1 MIAVRSAEKIL
12 DSERGRKTTAIL
24 RTAIVTLMET
34 RSEQRVGCGGTIT
47 SLSGATLNSGHAAR
61 NPASYAQAP
70 PKDSAPS
77 TQPWTWSC
85 GATAERAPPR
95 LPPLRNSSPVI
106 ASRYSPGLGT
116 RVGGV
121 GHWTY
126 AADKPPRACKARTNE
141 EPYDVREA
149 R

>member
-77 TQPWTWSC
+77 TQHPT
-85 GATAERAPPR
+85 
-95 LPPLRNSSPVI
+95 LDLVLRRNC
-106 ASRYSPGLGT
+106 R
-116 RVGGV
+116 
-121 GHWTY
+121 
-126 AADKPPRACKARTNE
+126 ARTS
-141 EPYDVREA
+141 PLTSTSQFLA
-149 R
+149 RHCK